1 MLRQPGSACLRA
13 LVLNKI
19 HPILKVNVSLIYV
32 YLPVAEIPREET
44 KGPRW
49 QVNEHPPVVPLIPK
63 EQEGEF
69 TTKLVSCN

>member
-1 MLRQPGSACLRA
+1 MP
-13 LVLNKI
+13 NKI
-19 HPILKVNVSLIYV
+19 HSVLKVNVLLIYV
-32 YLPVAEIPREET
+32 YLPVVGIPCEKT